1 MLTIICGENTIEAYN
16 FFLEKKKEFI
26 DKKYEVLEIDSS
38 AIEELIRWQSKNLSL
53 FASKKVFFTRDL
65 NKKINKKNEKFLK
78 IINQLVADKKIEIF
92 DFEEA
97 VEKRALKIQKNILI
111 EEFKLPVSIFNFLDS
126 VYPDNLRTV
135 MKNLYLLSKST
146 AMELIFFMLNK
157 RIRQLLMIKLNQK
170 IKNLQLWQLKKL
182 SYQAKFWPKERLIQF
197 YQTLFQLEIKIK
209 TSSNPFDLKKSLELL
224 LVYFI

>member
-65 NKKINKKNEKFLK
+65 NKKINKRNERFLK